1 MARRHVFDFDK
12 EREEEV
18 SYRSRRGQS
27 FDDYERRATPTDD
40 FVKLPK
46 CTGEISNS
54 RFADNT
60 ALSLPQEKTIASI
73 SKSVPYSVKREAE
86 EKATAFLTKIKQNQ
100 DKIEAAKEKAEAARE
115 MKTGWFGIGQKKIN
129 KFLLD
134 DSVTNKEIQEEQ
146 SKLIQECVSFT
157 CSSID
162 FACAMSQTI
171 SRMMVEGFVDRDGK
185 LIHLASSEKEMAK
198 KILTQ
203 ANDWVQK
210 QLQIEQ
216 VQAEQNYKINA
227 ISKRAEGHDK
237 DIADIY
243 EKLDKISEKKQQ
255 QLSDNNNF
263 QQNQLAYNSTN
274 GNQTVASHDT
284 YLEDAQTYFSDKKE
298 SSSQKKSVLV
308 PVLIALLSVAGVVI
322 VVGVLYMTGIL
333 KFAK

>member
-1 MARRHVFDFDK
+1 MARRPVFDFDK

-18 SYRSRRGQS
+18 SYRSRLN
-27 FDDYERRATPTDD
+27 DNDKATATSTGD

-46 CTGEISNS
+46 YTGEISNS

-60 ALSLPQEKTIASI
+60 VLALPQEKTIASI
-73 SKSVPYSVKREAE
+73 SKSVPPSVKRKAE
-86 EKATAFLTKIKQNQ
+86 EKAAAFFTKIKQNQ
-100 DKIEAAKEKAEAARE
+100 DKIEAAKKQAEAAKK
-115 MKTGWFGIGQKKIN
+115 MKTGWFGIGQNKIN

-134 DSVTNKEIQEEQ
+134 DSITNKEIQEEQ
-146 SKLIQECVSFT
+146 SKLIQECVAFT

-185 LIHLASSEKEMAK
+185 LMHLTSSEKEMAEI
-198 KILTQ
+198 ILTQ
-203 ANDWVQK
+203 SNDWTQR

-227 ISKRAEGHDK
+227 ISKKSAGHDK